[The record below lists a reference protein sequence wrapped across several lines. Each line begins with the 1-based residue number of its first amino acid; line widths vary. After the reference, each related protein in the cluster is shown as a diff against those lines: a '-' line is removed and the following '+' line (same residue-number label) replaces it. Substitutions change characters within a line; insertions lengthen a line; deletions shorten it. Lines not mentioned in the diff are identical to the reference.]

1 MIKNPVSKIFS
12 PFAKPHMIKSTKM
25 DPGPCVETLIKHQ
38 STDIENRVIVTH
50 VLLIESPLYW
60 KPIVLKAHRVESPW
74 HWVFDND
81 VNLLGYCIDG
91 SACIDSYCEGFVCP
105 SLECIPLDLVC
116 DGVSDCDEGKDEEL
130 GVHCPSTKPSTASMF
145 CKKH

>member
-50 VLLIESPLYW
+50 VLLIESPLYR
-60 KPIVLKAHRVESPW
+60 KPIVLKAIVLKAHGIEYLTMMLI
-74 HWVFDND
+74 FQD
-81 VNLLGYCIDG
+81 I
-91 SACIDSYCEGFVCP
+91 
-105 SLECIPLDLVC
+105 
-116 DGVSDCDEGKDEEL
+116 VSMGRR
-130 GVHCPSTKPSTASMF
+130 A
-145 CKKH
+145 